1 MTSLG
6 SYLLGVAQ
14 LAVVVF
20 AVGFSAYRLRQRLL
34 PGWEGAPAR
43 RIDAFVAGGRG
54 LWLSQY
60 RGSVRH

>member
-43 RIDAFVAGGRG
+43 LID
-54 LWLSQY
+54 
-60 RGSVRH
+60 